1 MCYKKANRFP
11 RPLEVP
17 NHFQAKSVETKRR
30 TSMEKKLYRAQTRK
44 MLGGVCGG
52 LGDYF
57 EIDVT
62 LIRLVFVA
70 ISLAT
75 AIIPMTIFYLI
86 AWIIIPVEEP
96 RKSG

>member
-1 MCYKKANRFP
+1 
-11 RPLEVP
+11 
-17 NHFQAKSVETKRR
+17 
-30 TSMEKKLYRAQTRK
+30 MEKRLYRSQVRK
-44 MLGGVCGG
+44 MLGGVCAG

-70 ISLAT
+70 ISLVT
-75 AIIPMTIFYLI
+75 AIIPMVIFYLI

-96 RKSG
+96 KKAA